1 VNADIVDYSVEFFD
15 EPDFTFNLVGA
26 KGLGE
31 VALAGVAPAI
41 ANAIYHATGR
51 RFRRLPIRLDDLH
64 G

>member
-1 VNADIVDYSVEFFD
+1 VV
-15 EPDFTFNLVGA
+15 A

-31 VALAGVAPAI
+31 VLMAGVAPAV

-64 G
+64 TTPPLTV